1 MFPPRC
7 SLVRRE
13 GLFAIDRVAG
23 DWQEMEIG
31 FLALVLLDQVVGSE
45 GVRAAGVA
53 PVHAQRTLR
62 AKGILAL
69 FAMVIYVAIF
79 ALYVAHAQQALLH
92 IVKQQEQVYDRQQA
106 LIKVNATVAHSIVEL
121 QYLLNHRLGTPASSD
136 VALDLATV
144 EDGLPELRKLY
155 PEIIPNVG
163 KFERDV
169 SALNAAWAVGT
180 LTALRDSEQEL
191 GSQLEQLEDGLGEH
205 HLQLAKQ
212 YRDANQHV
220 FVVWVVSSVV
230 GIVLFGTL
238 VSMFFTRLAS
248 DIKLLESRAVAIV
261 GGYRGPPLE
270 IARRDEVGGLMQA
283 VNRMQSDLRRWE
295 RQQEVSRQ
303 QRFHQE
309 KMAAVGSL
317 AAAVAH
323 EVNNPI
329 AAIAGV
335 AQHLILTAETSPGPG
350 SAASRD
356 EAKLILTHAERI
368 ASIMRQ
374 VAGLTARH
382 SPQPELLDLNSL
394 VQATC
399 NFISYDKRFSGIK
412 LVTELAED
420 LPAVNA
426 VADHLTQ
433 VLMNLLINA
442 ADSMEGVEGRKPRI
456 DVSTTATD
464 GGVFLLVADNGC
476 GMEPAVLAQA
486 FDEFFTTKPIEKGR
500 GIGLFL
506 CKSLI
511 EQNGGRIALES
522 TSGVGTTTRCFMPS
536 LYRQP
541 AAV

>member
-1 MFPPRC
+1 MCR
-7 SLVRRE
+7 LVARDAWRP
-13 GLFAIDRVAG
+13 AG
-23 DWQEMEIG
+23 RDDLAAGARPKMEHG
-31 FLALVLLDQVVGSE
+31 FLGTFFSDHVIGSRVSAVG
-45 GVRAAGVA
+45 AAST
-53 PVHAQRTLR
+53 RLKLTLR

-69 FAMVIYVAIF
+69 LAMVIYVAGF
-79 ALYVAHAQQALLH
+79 ALYVAHDREVLLH

-106 LIKVNATVAHSIVEL
+106 LIQVNAAVAHSIVVL
-121 QYLLNHRLGTPASSD
+121 QYLLNHAAGEPAYSD
-136 VALDLATV
+136 VSLDLAAI
-144 EDGLPELRKLY
+144 EQGLPELRKRY
-155 PEIIPNVG
+155 PEIVPNVA
-163 KFERDV
+163 KFERDA
-169 SALNAAWAVGT
+169 SALNTGWSTAA

-191 GSQLEQLEDGLGEH
+191 GSQLEQLEDGLGNR
-205 HLQLAKQ
+205 HLLLAKQ
-212 YRDANQHV
+212 YRDANQQI
-220 FVVWVVSSVV
+220 FVAWVVSSAI

-248 DIKLLESRAVAIV
+248 DIKSLESRAVAIV

-270 IARRDEVGGLMQA
+270 IARRDEVGGLIQA
-283 VNRMQSDLRRWE
+283 VNRMQSELRRWE
-295 RQQEVSRQ
+295 RQQEISRQ

-329 AAIAGV
+329 AAITGV
-335 AQHLILTAETSPGPG
+335 AQHLVHTAQTSPGTC
-350 SAASRD
+350 SAACREQAD
-356 EAKLILTHAERI
+356 LILKHAERI

-382 SPQPELLDLNSL
+382 SPRPELLDLNSL

-399 NFISYDKRFSGIK
+399 NFISYDKRFHGID
-412 LVTELAED
+412 LVTELAAG

-442 ADSMEGVEGRKPRI
+442 ADSMEGVGGRKPRI
-456 DVSTTATD
+456 VVSTAAGDD
-464 GGVFLLVADNGC
+464 GVLLSVTDNGC
-476 GMEPAVLAQA
+476 GMDPAVLAQA
-486 FDEFFTTKPIEKGR
+486 FDEFFTTKPMEKGR

-511 EQNGGRIALES
+511 EQNGGRISLES
-522 TSGVGTTTRCFMPS
+522 TPSAGTT
-536 LYRQP
+536 
-541 AAV
+541 AD